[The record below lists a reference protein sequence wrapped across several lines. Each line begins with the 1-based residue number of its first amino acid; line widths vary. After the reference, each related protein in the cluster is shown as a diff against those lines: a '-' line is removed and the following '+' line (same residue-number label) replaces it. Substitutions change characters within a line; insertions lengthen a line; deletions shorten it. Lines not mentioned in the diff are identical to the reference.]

1 MKVIKNTIPLVV
13 CAVSAFLALSV
24 HAADAFTVIDARNY
38 PRLPKAYNGAELRS
52 DYAKTRQL
60 DVAFHGPSSSV
71 NIRVKQGEIPG
82 DVALWGKSGVTLVL
96 DCESTDALPDKLK
109 AEVTALDWSV
119 TPRQKAQVE
128 TEEIRPRDVV
138 RRSGKTM
145 RLVLPF
151 KAQNLEVGRFAA
163 EAIRLTASGE
173 GVLVVTKAVVTGPGV
188 VTDRQGTKAKGSEEH
203 LWLRVKGR
211 HIVTSPLAP
220 GGERPFVAAGVG
232 YGKNVILRGNDELVA
247 AYCKKMGLNTIR
259 LAFYNQ
265 YFNSRANEPLTFED
279 VVGFIDP
286 VLEAAR
292 RHGLYV
298 ILDDHAYFKNEIDE
312 VNARGEQKSAG
323 WTKARFEDWVACW
336 GRVAEYYKDEP
347 RILGYELCNEPVCE
361 PEVARKWYKR
371 AIDEVRKHDRRH
383 IIIVG
388 AHHWSH
394 SRSLEATWKDVANK
408 IDAPY
413 GNVVFAFHDYPL
425 DDDPWKVQKVLAAFQ
440 DKYEVPVMCTEF
452 GNGGTPER
460 VHRECQAGML
470 ALFAKEGIS
479 WMIWALQDRPDLAT
493 GFPTRAKKVDRKWVQ
508 VDSPNPRYWIPYP
521 EIWAPVAKIVAS
533 PVPEGR

>member
-1 MKVIKNTIPLVV
+1 MKTRTFCLV
-13 CAVSAFLALSV
+13 AVVAFAGLNLCG
-24 HAADAFTVIDARNY
+24 AARAGQYVLIDASNY
-38 PRLPKAYNGAELRS
+38 PQLPKAFGGAELVA
-52 DYAKTRQL
+52 DYAKTRRV
-60 DVAFHGPSSSV
+60 DVAFHGAKSSV

-82 DVALWGKSGVTLVL
+82 DIALWGREGVALVL
-96 DCESTDALPDKLK
+96 ECESNGRLPDRLK
-109 AEVTALDWSV
+109 AEIVALDWSV
-119 TPRQKAQVE
+119 SPREKASLE
-128 TEEIRPRDVV
+128 TEEVRPDDVV
-138 RRSGKTM
+138 RKSGRGL

-151 KAQNLEVGRFAA
+151 KTGEFESGRFAA
-163 EAIRLTASGE
+163 EAIRLTAAGE
-173 GVLVVTKAVVTGPGV
+173 GRLTVTKASVAGPGV
-188 VTDRQGTKAKGSEEH
+188 VTDRQRTKAKGSEEH
-203 LWLRVKGR
+203 LWLKVKGR
-211 HIVTSPLAP
+211 RIVTAPTAP

-247 AYCKKMGLNTIR
+247 AYCRKMGLNTIR

-265 YFNSRANEPLTFED
+265 YFNSRASEPLTFED

-292 RHGLYV
+292 RHNLYV

-312 VNARGEQKSAG
+312 EMARGEQKSAG

-336 GRVAEYYKDEP
+336 GRVAEYYKNEP
-347 RILGYELCNEPVCE
+347 RVLGYELCNEPVCE
-361 PEVARKWYKR
+361 AEVARKWYKR
-371 AIDEVRKHDRRH
+371 AIDEIRKHDTRH
-383 IIIVG
+383 IVIVG

-394 SRSLEATWKDVANK
+394 SRSLEATWKGVANK

-413 GNVVFAFHDYPL
+413 NNVVFAFHDYPL
-425 DDDPWKVQKVLAAFQ
+425 DDDPWKVQKVLADFQ

-479 WMIWALQDRPDLAT
+479 WMIWALQDRPDMAT
-493 GFPTRAKKVDRKWVQ
+493 GFPTRANKVDRKWVQ
-508 VDSPNPRYWIPYP
+508 VDPPNPRYWIPYP
-521 EIWAPVAKIVAS
+521 EVWAPVAKIVAS
-533 PVPEGR
+533 PVPAVR